1 MTVYLVISLPKIP
14 YVNRIYMVLANPT
27 HDLAMPNDKATQT
40 ASPVA
45 QDRWA
50 RMRTTLCS
58 ACCID
63 ALQLS
68 SRKGDPGFALLFA
81 LLPLTLPV
89 QQLEGLL

>member
-1 MTVYLVISLPKIP
+1 
-14 YVNRIYMVLANPT
+14 
-27 HDLAMPNDKATQT
+27 
-40 ASPVA
+40 
-45 QDRWA
+45 
-50 RMRTTLCS
+50 MRTTLCS